1 MKQKV
6 TNLLTNIIETTLIL
20 LTIISVICFAVGV
33 LALDSPNTAIPEIML
48 VISLAWIGLMIK
60 LLSR

>member
-6 TNLLTNIIETTLIL
+6 TNLLTNIIETTIILI
-20 LTIISVICFAVGV
+20 TIIAIICFVFGV
-33 LALDSPNTAIPEIML
+33 LSLDSPNTATPEIML
-48 VISLAWIGLMIK
+48 VSSLAWIGLMIK